1 MFRKTASHGDVK
13 KSAQKVADTKKDS
26 LTRLKHLR
34 SVLGRC
40 HYFCINTFE
49 ATPSLT
55 SFALEFAASQYFL
68 SVVDWF
74 NYLQHLQHLWFQ
86 AMPSNRL
93 QLGFRI
99 LSQGNLTLACCIL
112 LLNPLALITHS
123 QTGKSKKKQSEE

>member
-55 SFALEFAASQYFL
+55 SFAFEFAASQYFL

-74 NYLQHLQHLWFQ
+74 NYLQHFTCNIYVFKLCRQI
-86 AMPSNRL
+86 
-93 QLGFRI
+93 GY
-99 LSQGNLTLACCIL
+99 NLVLEYYRKEI
-112 LLNPLALITHS
+112 
-123 QTGKSKKKQSEE
+123 